1 MKETFFL
8 QVTPGF
14 EKLAKQEFALK
25 FPGLFPS
32 IAIPEGIIEKGGIT
46 IELPMA
52 AGFQLNYWLKIPN
65 RILLRVSQFKC
76 RDLPKFY
83 NKVSKINW
91 SPYFAGQD
99 YEFHISSSESRLFDS
114 RRIEKALKDGLDKC
128 LKNQEPKKKARQRV
142 ETTKDWHL
150 FCRFENDWCTLSVDT
165 SGERL
170 GKRGYKSKVGLAPL
184 RENLAAGLY
193 LYTLLSCPPIETLEW
208 EKHFK
213 EYGTPSLTLV
223 DPFCG
228 SGTLLL
234 EAALFYEPNLFR
246 NFSFE
251 FFPLWENKSTPLKKN
266 NRPSALNLDLPLFL
280 VGSDI
285 EQDRIN
291 DTEANLKEAGLQ
303 GTHHALNLGD
313 ICSKE
318 FGQKSA
324 REIFSNSQIVAWC
337 MMNPPYG
344 KRIKQPVDHFDLLE
358 TLSNWGPWQRIG
370 VLLPQAQKLKKLPK
384 GVKLISSL
392 QFENGGEKVSYFLYE
407 KELSK

>member
-1 MKETFFL
+1 MAIKRR
-8 QVTPGF
+8 
-14 EKLAKQEFALK
+14 
-25 FPGLFPS
+25 S
-32 IAIPEGIIEKGGIT
+32 IHKKRGGRSLGKTHKHGKKGKRRSVYKGGKKR
-46 IELPMA
+46 
-52 AGFQLNYWLKIPN
+52 GRK
-65 RILLRVSQFKC
+65 S
-76 RDLPKFY
+76 
-83 NKVSKINW
+83 
-91 SPYFAGQD
+91 
-99 YEFHISSSESRLFDS
+99 
-114 RRIEKALKDGLDKC
+114 
-128 LKNQEPKKKARQRV
+128 KKKICGG
-142 ETTKDWHL
+142 
-150 FCRFENDWCTLSVDT
+150 F
-165 SGERL
+165 
-170 GKRGYKSKVGLAPL
+170 
-184 RENLAAGLY
+184 
-193 LYTLLSCPPIETLEW
+193 LLSAKTNIYKP
-208 EKHFK
+208 
-213 EYGTPSLTLV
+213 LV
-223 DPFCG
+223 TFNGSDP
-228 SGTLLL
+228 
-234 EAALFYEPNLFR
+234 Y
-246 NFSFE
+246 
-251 FFPLWENKSTPLKKN
+251 KSTPLKKN
-266 NRPSALNLDLPLFL
+266 NRPSALNLDLPLLL